1 MSLWQINI
9 IMDKFNRRKFIKS
22 ASLASLGSASLLAAA
37 CSKKEGDHNVSVNIN
52 TNETYEWKMVTTWP
66 PNFPIFTDRL
76 NEFAKAIEKM
86 SSGKM
91 KIQVYGGGELVPP
104 FESFEAVSQGTAE
117 MGHGAAYY
125 WAGKSPVMQF
135 FTSVPFG
142 MNAQQTNA
150 WLYYGGGLDL
160 WREEY
165 AKYNLT
171 TFPGGNTGGQMGGW
185 FNKEINT
192 IADFNG
198 LKIRMPGLGG
208 KVVTKAGATSILSP
222 GGEIYTNLER
232 GVIDA
237 TEWIGPNHDYV
248 MGFHKI
254 AKYYYYPGWH
264 EPSACCDLFINK
276 ATFDKLPAEL
286 QDMISEGAAAL
297 NVEMLSDFETKNS
310 EYLIKIKQESGV
322 ELKEFPQEVLDKLQE
337 LTAEVINEIT
347 NSNAD
352 CKRVYDSYKQ
362 FYDNIAQWSSLV
374 DRNYLAGQNT
384 APEKKEE
391 EKKPA

>member
-76 NEFAKAIEKM
+76 NEFAKAVEKM
-86 SSGKM
+86 SSGRM

>member
-1 MSLWQINI
+1 
-9 IMDKFNRRKFIKS
+9 MDKFNRRKFIKS

-76 NEFAKAIEKM
+76 NEFAKAVEKM
-86 SSGKM
+86 SSGRM

>member
-22 ASLASLGSASLLAAA
+22 ASLASLGGASLLAAA

-76 NEFAKAIEKM
+76 NEFAKAVEKM
-86 SSGKM
+86 SSGRM